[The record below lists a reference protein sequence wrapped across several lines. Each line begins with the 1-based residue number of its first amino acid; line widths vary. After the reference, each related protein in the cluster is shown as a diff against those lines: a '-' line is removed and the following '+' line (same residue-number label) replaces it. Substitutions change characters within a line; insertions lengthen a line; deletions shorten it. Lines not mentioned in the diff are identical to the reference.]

1 MSIWFIYIY
10 IYQYTTP
17 TSLYAIPHVLV
28 QIKEKNRWID
38 IYLDAMLLLVLMKDR
53 RTKEDASI
61 RWFVILS
68 TSASGLHLSSS
79 LGPVSPCLRVGR
91 PRATAPPRQRG
102 PVPVV
107 GVLSLPPGDCP
118 PCVYREYLLSTDVQ
132 DMNLHLFILLC
143 TIDSCMHLLSPP
155 LFTLASLNLPCYIT
169 R

>member
-1 MSIWFIYIY
+1 
-10 IYQYTTP
+10 
-17 TSLYAIPHVLV
+17 
-28 QIKEKNRWID
+28 
-38 IYLDAMLLLVLMKDR
+38 MLLLVLMKDR
-53 RTKEDASI
+53 RTSEDASI
-61 RWFVILS
+61 RLFVILS

-91 PRATAPPRQRG
+91 PHATAPPRQRG

-155 LFTLASLNLPCYIT
+155 LFTLASLNLPCYKINEAVLT
-169 R
+169 EHSRGCWVLVNTPAAFDAWQTVVKPGSSTAPLL

>member
-1 MSIWFIYIY
+1 
-10 IYQYTTP
+10 
-17 TSLYAIPHVLV
+17 
-28 QIKEKNRWID
+28 
-38 IYLDAMLLLVLMKDR
+38 MLLLVLMKDR
-53 RTKEDASI
+53 RTKKDASI

-155 LFTLASLNLPCYIT
+155 LFTLASLNLPCYKINEAVLT
-169 R
+169 EHSRGC

>member
-1 MSIWFIYIY
+1 M
-10 IYQYTTP
+10 P
-17 TSLYAIPHVLV
+17 
-28 QIKEKNRWID
+28 
-38 IYLDAMLLLVLMKDR
+38 
-53 RTKEDASI
+53 ASDY
-61 RWFVILS
+61 
-68 TSASGLHLSSS
+68 SSS
-79 LGPVSPCLRVGR
+79 SQPRPVVSTCPHHSAPCLRVGR

-143 TIDSCMHLLSPP
+143 TIDSCMHLLSSLHHSSPSPP
-155 LFTLASLNLPCYIT
+155 SICPVT